1 MNTAKKMTGFALA
14 ATAAA
19 MFAMAP
25 MNVSAGSDKSGK
37 CYGVNSCKGLGACAG
52 ATNACVGQNNC
63 KGEGWVKRTKADC
76 TNAGGNFVS

>member
-1 MNTAKKMTGFALA
+1 MNTAKKISGIALA

-25 MNVSAGSDKSGK
+25 MNVSAGSDKAGK
-37 CYGVNSCKGLGACAG
+37 CYGVNSCKGQGACAG

-63 KGEGWVKRTKADC
+63 AGQGWIKQTKTEC
-76 TNAGGNFVS
+76 TDAGGKFEV

>member
-25 MNVSAGSDKSGK
+25 MNVSAGSDK
-37 CYGVNSCKGLGACAG
+37 
-52 ATNACVGQNNC
+52 
-63 KGEGWVKRTKADC
+63 ADC
-76 TNAGGNFVS
+76 TNAGGNFAS